1 MKAPSFAYHDPRTF
15 DELSSLLGRLDNL
28 RLLAGGQSLVPMLNM
43 RYAIPD
49 HVVDLNRIPELD
61 YIREG
66 PDGLALG
73 AMTRQRRLER
83 DETIR
88 RRAPILADALRHVG
102 HLQTRS
108 RGTFGGSL
116 CHLDPAAELP
126 GIAALY
132 DATLHVAGPRGR
144 RDIRVQDW
152 GVAYMTPALEPD
164 EVLTG
169 LSLPVWR
176 EPHGHGFQEFSRR
189 HGDFAIVA
197 VAALLALDERN
208 VVRRAAISLVGID
221 LRPVRLGDAERALAG
236 APATPESF
244 AAAAETARTLDCL
257 SDAHVPGDY
266 RRKLAVALTRRALAQ
281 AAERAH
287 GVADVRH

>member
-83 DETIR
+83 DEMIR
-88 RRAPILADALRHVG
+88 QRAPILADALRHVG

-144 RDIRVQDW
+144 RDIRCADW
-152 GVAYMTPALEPD
+152 GLAYMTPALEPD
-164 EVLTG
+164 EALTG
-169 LSLPVWR
+169 VSLPVWR

-197 VAALLALDERN
+197 VAALLALDQRGT
-208 VVRRAAISLVGID
+208 VRRAAVALVGID
-221 LRPVRLGDAERALAG
+221 LRPVRLEAAERALVG

-244 AAAAETARTLDCL
+244 EAAAETARRLEYL

-281 AAERAH
+281 AAERAR
-287 GVADVRH
+287 GGADVRH

>member
-1 MKAPSFAYHDPRTF
+1 MKAPGFAYHDPRTL
-15 DELSSLLGRLDNL
+15 DELIRLLGRLDNV

-43 RYAIPD
+43 RYAVPD

-61 YIREG
+61 YVRET
-66 PDGLALG
+66 PDGLEIG

-83 DETIR
+83 DEMIR
-88 RRAPILADALRHVG
+88 QRAPILADALRHVG

-132 DATLHVAGPRGR
+132 DATLHVAGPHGR
-144 RDIRVQDW
+144 RDIRFPDW
-152 GVAYMTPALEPD
+152 SLGYMTPNIEPD
-164 EVLTG
+164 EALTG

-176 EPHGHGFQEFSRR
+176 EPHGHGFQEFARR

-197 VAALLALDERN
+197 VAALLALDQRGT
-208 VVRRAAISLVGID
+208 VRRAAVALVGID
-221 LRPVRLGDAERALAG
+221 VRPVRLEAAERARPG

-244 AAAAETARTLDCL
+244 AAAAETARRLEYL

-281 AAERAH
+281 AAERAR
-287 GVADVRH
+287 GGAD

>member
-1 MKAPSFAYHDPRTF
+1 MKAPGFAYHDPHTL
-15 DELSSLLGRLDNL
+15 DELNGLLGRLDNV

-61 YIREG
+61 YVRET
-66 PDGLALG
+66 PDGLEIG

-83 DETIR
+83 DEMIR
-88 RRAPILADALRHVG
+88 QRAPILADALRHVG
-102 HLQTRS
+102 HVQTRS

-144 RDIRVQDW
+144 RDIRFPDW
-152 GVAYMTPALEPD
+152 SLGYMTPNIEPD
-164 EVLTG
+164 EALTG
-169 LSLPVWR
+169 LSLAVWR

-197 VAALLALDERN
+197 VAALLALDERGTI
-208 VVRRAAISLVGID
+208 RRAALSLVGVD
-221 LRPVRLGDAERALAG
+221 VRPVRLEAAERALAG

-244 AAAAETARTLDCL
+244 AAAAETARGLDYI